1 VKVLKSSELRKIEKA
16 DLEEKILELRREL
29 AKLRSSSGR
38 GTIKKDSGSVKS
50 VRRNIA
56 RILTVMNEKRVE
68 GASG

>member
-1 VKVLKSSELRKIEKA
+1 MKVLKSSELRKIEKA
-16 DLEEKILELRREL
+16 DLDEKLLELMREL

-56 RILTVMNEKRVE
+56 RVLTVMNEKRVE

>member
-1 VKVLKSSELRKIEKA
+1 MKVLKSSELRKIEKA

-56 RILTVMNEKRVE
+56 RVLTVMNEKRVE

>member
-1 VKVLKSSELRKIEKA
+1 MKVLKSSELRKIEKA
-16 DLEEKILELRREL
+16 DLDEKLLELRREL

-56 RILTVMNEKRVE
+56 RILTIMNEKRVE